1 MSGLKLEL
9 VVHPLCPYAQRALYA
24 NSFKNSPAELVLV
37 STANPPDW
45 FLDLNPLGE
54 VPALKVTKDGQI
66 IKLTESLNISEYF
79 DSFPGPHLYPRLD
92 SGEVDSIS
100 KCLIDMFI
108 KNKIGRL
115 ISAFYSLIMQSA
127 FTPEEQKEIEE
138 ALKEF
143 NDFVENG
150 NSVMHKVL
158 NKNEINFADV
168 MVLPFVERILIIL
181 ETAPDFVRNLD
192 LGNLN
197 LWYKNVGEQPWAV
210 QQRAPPHQLKN
221 LFNQAQTGGYQGL
234 ELPLSKYD

>member
-1 MSGLKLEL
+1 MPGLKLEL
-9 VVHPLCPYAQRALYA
+9 FAHPLCPFAQRALYA

-37 STANPPDW
+37 STANPPDL
-45 FLDLNPLGE
+45 FLELNPLGE
-54 VPALKVTKDGQI
+54 VPALKVTKEGHI

-100 KCLIDMFI
+100 KCLIDVFI

-115 ISAFYSLIMQSA
+115 VTAFYSLLFQSA
-127 FTPEEQKEIEE
+127 STPEEQKEVEE
-138 ALKEF
+138 ALKEL

-150 NSVMHKVL
+150 NSIMHKVL

-168 MVLPFVERILIIL
+168 MALPFVERILIIL
-181 ETAPDFVRNLD
+181 ETVPEYLRHLNLRNL
-192 LGNLN
+192 NS
-197 LWYKNVGEQPWAV
+197 WYTNVGVQPWAFR
-210 QQRAPPHQLKN
+210 QKAPPHQVRN
-221 LFNQAQTGGYQGL
+221 LFKQVQSGRYQGL